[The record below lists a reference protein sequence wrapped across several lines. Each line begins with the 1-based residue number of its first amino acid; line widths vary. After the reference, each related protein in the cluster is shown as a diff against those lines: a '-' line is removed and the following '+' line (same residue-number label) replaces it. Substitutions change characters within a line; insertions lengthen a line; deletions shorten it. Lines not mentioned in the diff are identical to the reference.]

1 MTTCLNWHK
10 TEVLEDYLIV
20 YQKVKGFRDIYGLES
35 RYWNKIEKIFKETF
49 RTFNF
54 EEFYIPVLEK
64 TEVFNRGIGSTT
76 DIVEKEMFAFE
87 DRDGTAVALRPEGT
101 ASVVRAFVEN
111 KLYNTPGTPKYY
123 YIGPMFRRERPQKG
137 RFRQFTQAGVEIFG
151 SAGPSI
157 DADVINLLYTLA
169 CNLGIKD
176 YVTMEINSIG
186 CPNCRPA
193 YNQQLVGYFRQHSES
208 LCEDCLRRLDKN
220 PMRILD
226 CKNEKCRVVI
236 KDAPVAIDYL
246 CDECREH
253 FDGVKGYLDALEVP
267 YKVNPMMV
275 RGLDYYVRTAFEMVT
290 DKLGSQS
297 AVGAGGR
304 YDGLVQL
311 LGGPDIPGIGF
322 AAGLDRLVNLAML
335 KETEKENELDVFVI
349 SFKDISDKTALKLVN
364 QLREKHISVD
374 MDYDF
379 RKMKKQFS
387 LADRYGSLF
396 TVVIGEDEIQ
406 KNTAA
411 VKDMQNG
418 TQEEIELSKVADYI
432 SCKLRRN

>member
-1 MTTCLNWHK
+1 M
-10 TEVLEDYLIV
+10 

-35 RYWNKIEKIFKETF
+35 RYWNKVEKVFKQTF
-49 RTFNF
+49 KSFNF

-87 DRDGTAVALRPEGT
+87 DRDGTHVALRPEGT
-101 ASVVRAFVEN
+101 ASLVRAFVEN
-111 KLYNTPGTPKYY
+111 KLYNTPGISKYY

-137 RFRQFTQAGVEIFG
+137 RFRQFTQAGIEVFG
-151 SAGPSI
+151 SGGPAV
-157 DADVINLLYTLA
+157 DADIIYLLYTLA
-169 CNLGIKD
+169 ENIGIKD
-176 YVTMEINSIG
+176 YVSMEINSIG
-186 CPNCRPA
+186 CPACRPA
-193 YNQQLVGYFRQHSES
+193 YNEKLVSYLKSHSEN

-226 CKNEKCRVVI
+226 CKNDKCKTI
-236 KDAPVAIDYL
+236 TKDAPVAIDHL
-246 CDECREH
+246 CGECREH
-253 FDGVKGYLDALEVP
+253 FDGVKGYLDALGVP
-267 YKVNPMMV
+267 YNINPMMV

-311 LGGPDIPGIGF
+311 LGGPNEPGIGF
-322 AAGLDRLVNLAML
+322 AVGLDRLVSLAML
-335 KETEKENELDVFVI
+335 KETEKENDLDVFVI
-349 SFKDISDKTALKLVN
+349 SFKDSSDKLAIKLMN
-364 QLREKHISVD
+364 ELRTQGISAD

-387 LADRYGSLF
+387 LADRYGALF
-396 TVVIGEDEIQ
+396 TVVIGEDEAA
-406 KNTAA
+406 KGTAA
-411 VKDMQNG
+411 VKDMQAG
-418 TQEEIELSKVADYI
+418 TQEEIEITQVTAYI
-432 SCKLRRN
+432 SDKLRRN

>member
-1 MTTCLNWHK
+1 M
-10 TEVLEDYLIV
+10 

-87 DRDGTAVALRPEGT
+87 DRDGTQVALRPEGT

-111 KLYNTPGTPKYY
+111 KLYNTPGISKYF

-137 RFRQFTQAGVEIFG
+137 RFRQFTQAGVEVFG
-151 SAGPSI
+151 SGGPSV

-169 CNLGIKD
+169 CNMGIQD
-176 YVTMEINSIG
+176 YVSMEINSIG
-186 CPNCRPA
+186 CTNCRPA
-193 YNQQLVGYFRQHSES
+193 YNQELVKYFRQHADS
-208 LCEDCLRRLDKN
+208 LCEDCLRRLDRN

-226 CKNEKCRVVI
+226 CKNEKCKTVI
-236 KDAPVAIDYL
+236 KDAPVAVDYL

-253 FDGVKGYLDALEVP
+253 FDGVKGYLDALNVP

-335 KETEKENELDVFVI
+335 KETEKENELDVFVV
-349 SFKDISDKTALKLVN
+349 SFKDISDKAALKLVN
-364 QLREKHISVD
+364 QLRANHVSVD

-387 LADRYGSLF
+387 LADRYGALF
-396 TVVIGEDEIQ
+396 TVVIGEDEAA

-411 VKDMQNG
+411 VKDMQTG
-418 TQEEIELSKVADYI
+418 AQEEIELSKVADYI
-432 SCKLRRN
+432 SDKLRRN

>member
-1 MTTCLNWHK
+1 M
-10 TEVLEDYLIV
+10 

-87 DRDGTAVALRPEGT
+87 DRDGTQVALRPEGT

-111 KLYNTPGTPKYY
+111 KLYNTPGISKYF

-137 RFRQFTQAGVEIFG
+137 RFRQFTQAGVEVFG
-151 SAGPSI
+151 SGGPSV

-169 CNLGIKD
+169 CNMGIQD
-176 YVTMEINSIG
+176 YVSMEINSIG

-193 YNQQLVGYFRQHSES
+193 YNQELVKYFRQHADS
-208 LCEDCLRRLDKN
+208 LCEDCLRRLDRN

-226 CKNEKCRVVI
+226 CKNEKCKTVI
-236 KDAPVAIDYL
+236 KDAPVAVDYL

-253 FDGVKGYLDALEVP
+253 FDGVKGYLDALNVP

-335 KETEKENELDVFVI
+335 KETEKENELDVFVV
-349 SFKDISDKTALKLVN
+349 SFKDISDKAALKLVN
-364 QLREKHISVD
+364 QLRANHVSVD

-387 LADRYGSLF
+387 LADRYGALF
-396 TVVIGEDEIQ
+396 TVVIGEDEAA

-411 VKDMQNG
+411 VKDMQTG
-418 TQEEIELSKVADYI
+418 AQEEIELSKVADYI
-432 SCKLRRN
+432 SDKLRRN

>member
-1 MTTCLNWHK
+1 M
-10 TEVLEDYLIV
+10 

-87 DRDGTAVALRPEGT
+87 DRDGTQVALRPEGT

-111 KLYNTPGTPKYY
+111 KLYNTPGISKYF

-137 RFRQFTQAGVEIFG
+137 RFRQFTQAGVEVFG
-151 SAGPSI
+151 SGGPSV

-169 CNLGIKD
+169 CNMGIQD
-176 YVTMEINSIG
+176 YVSMEINSIG

-193 YNQQLVGYFRQHSES
+193 YNQELVKYFRQHADS
-208 LCEDCLRRLDKN
+208 LCEDCLRRLDRN

-226 CKNEKCRVVI
+226 CKNEKCRTVI
-236 KDAPVAIDYL
+236 KDAPVAVDYL

-253 FDGVKGYLDALEVP
+253 FDGVKGYLDALNVP

-335 KETEKENELDVFVI
+335 KETEKENELDVFVV
-349 SFKDISDKTALKLVN
+349 SFKDISDKAALKLVN
-364 QLREKHISVD
+364 QLRANHVSVD

-387 LADRYGSLF
+387 LADRYGALF
-396 TVVIGEDEIQ
+396 TVVIGEDEAA

-411 VKDMQNG
+411 VKDMQTG
-418 TQEEIELSKVADYI
+418 AQEEIELSKVADYI
-432 SCKLRRN
+432 SDKLRRN

>member
-1 MTTCLNWHK
+1 M
-10 TEVLEDYLIV
+10 

-35 RYWNKIEKIFKETF
+35 RYWNKVEKVFKQTF
-49 RTFNF
+49 KSFNF

-87 DRDGTAVALRPEGT
+87 DRDGTHVALRPEGT
-101 ASVVRAFVEN
+101 ASLVRAFVEN
-111 KLYNTPGTPKYY
+111 KLYNTPGISKYY

-137 RFRQFTQAGVEIFG
+137 RFRQFTQAGIEVFG
-151 SAGPSI
+151 SGGPAV
-157 DADVINLLYTLA
+157 DADIIYLLYKLA
-169 CNLGIKD
+169 ENIGIKD
-176 YVTMEINSIG
+176 FVSMEINSIG
-186 CPNCRPA
+186 CPVCRPA
-193 YNQQLVGYFRQHSES
+193 YNEKLVAYLKSHSES

-226 CKNEKCRVVI
+226 CKNDKCKTI
-236 KDAPVAIDYL
+236 TKDAPVAIDHL
-246 CDECREH
+246 CGECGDH
-253 FDGVKGYLDALEVP
+253 FEGVKGYLDALNVP
-267 YKVNPMMV
+267 YNINPMMV

-311 LGGPDIPGIGF
+311 LGGPDEPGIGF
-322 AAGLDRLVNLAML
+322 AVGLDRLVSLAML
-335 KETEKENELDVFVI
+335 NETEKENDLDVFVI
-349 SFKDISDKTALKLVN
+349 CFKDASDKIAIKLMN
-364 QLREKHISVD
+364 ELRSKGISAD

-387 LADRYGSLF
+387 LADRYGALF
-396 TVVIGEDEIQ
+396 TVVIGEDEAA
-406 KNTAA
+406 KGTAS
-411 VKDMQNG
+411 VKDMLAG
-418 TQEEIELSKVADYI
+418 TQEEIEITQVTAYI
-432 SCKLRRN
+432 SDKLRRN